1 MTPTTT
7 RSVANISAR
16 SSLVSDALAFSTAD
30 IFAAGFIDNGLGKV
44 ICTDGNMAAA
54 GGNNWT
60 WDAVRIYN
68 PDFRL
73 DAKLKPD
80 MSAGKLTADI
90 VDAFNAGG
98 VSLSKKANT
107 LGWRCQRWRHDLDH
121 PGRHAHAHRSVTRVG

>member
-1 MTPTTT
+1 MLTTT
-7 RSVANISAR
+7 KSVANILAR
-16 SSLVSDALAFSTAD
+16 SSSSATRLHSAPLIFSLPASSTTALAR
-30 IFAAGFIDNGLGKV
+30 L

-80 MSAGKLTADI
+80 MSAGTLTAGI
-90 VDAFNAGG
+90 VDAFKPPE
-98 VSLSKKANT
+98 VSPSPRRRHSRLALSTMAT
-107 LGWRCQRWRHDLDH
+107 LSGPSRTAPSRTL
-121 PGRHAHAHRSVTRVG
+121 SVTRAG